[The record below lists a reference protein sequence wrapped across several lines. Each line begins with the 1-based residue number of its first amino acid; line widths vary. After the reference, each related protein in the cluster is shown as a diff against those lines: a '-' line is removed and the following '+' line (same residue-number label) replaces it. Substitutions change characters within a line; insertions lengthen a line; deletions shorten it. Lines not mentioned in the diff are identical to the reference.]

1 MHIAKV
7 SLTNST
13 VLPRKGQ
20 PYCPGNIERSL
31 LSGGNL
37 STDLTFDSNF
47 ENKNNNK
54 WLSDSSLI
62 TNYKQ
67 NINKNYR
74 LSVDSAFQTSQ
85 NYIQITKPDDE
96 LSYDTSLSTK
106 LMLEGFYLRNK
117 DDYLVGTG
125 TITELSG
132 NTYSK
137 RNLKINSEKKSLM
150 SLSEITCFSWL
161 TPQMDRLFQGETVTR
176 RRFIDRLVYTLDP
189 NHGKR
194 VTSYEKLIRERSN
207 LLKSNNFSG
216 EWLSA
221 IENSISEFG
230 VAIAAGR
237 KSMIAHLNSELINKK
252 GVFLGARLDIEGY
265 LENLLNHKPAIE
277 VEDIFRDKLL
287 NSRKTDAERG
297 RTTSGPHRSDLIVYN
312 LKNNLPASL
321 CSTGEQ
327 KSLLIA
333 IILAEAKI
341 ISSIRGGAPILLL
354 DEIAAHL
361 DSEHIKSLFE
371 ELRMLNSQI
380 WITTTNKSLLEF
392 IVPDF
397 EVLNIING
405 TVEQIN

>member
-1 MHIAKV
+1 MSLLESNTNLKSDVSDFQPSYKV
-7 SLTNST
+7 KRLQLTNFRNYSNLEINVCSSCVVMIGPNGAGKT
-13 VLPRKGQ
+13 
-20 PYCPGNIERSL
+20 NILEALSL
-31 LSGGNL
+31 LSPGRGIRR
-37 STDLTFDSNF
+37 S
-47 ENKNNNK
+47 K
-54 WLSDSSLI
+54 
-62 TNYKQ
+62 Y
-67 NINKNYR
+67 
-74 LSVDSAFQTSQ
+74 
-85 NYIQITKPDDE
+85 DE
-96 LSYDTSLSTK
+96 LSKNGTNSGWAVSARLSAPGI
-106 LMLEGFYLRNK
+106 E

>member
-1 MHIAKV
+1 MSLLESNTNLKSNVNDFQPPYKV
-7 SLTNST
+7 KRLQLTNFRNYSNLEINVCSSCIVMIGPNGAGKT
-13 VLPRKGQ
+13 NILEALSMLS
-20 PYCPGNIERSL
+20 PGRGIRRS
-31 LSGGNL
+31 
-37 STDLTFDSNF
+37 
-47 ENKNNNK
+47 K
-54 WLSDSSLI
+54 
-62 TNYKQ
+62 Y
-67 NINKNYR
+67 
-74 LSVDSAFQTSQ
+74 
-85 NYIQITKPDDE
+85 DE
-96 LSYDTSLSTK
+96 LSMNGTNSGWAVSARLSAP
-106 LMLEGFYLRNK
+106 GIQ

-125 TITELSG
+125 TVTELPG
-132 NTYSK
+132 NTYTK

-189 NHGKR
+189 KHGKR

-207 LLKSNNFSG
+207 LLKSQNFSV

-252 GVFLGARLDIEGY
+252 GVFPGAKLDIEGY
-265 LENLLNHKPAIE
+265 LENLLNDKPAIE
-277 VEDIFRDKLL
+277 VEDLFRDKLL
-287 NSRKTDAERG
+287 NSRKADAERG

-312 LKNNLPASL
+312 LKNNLSASL

-380 WITTTNKSLLEF
+380 WVTTTNKSLIEF
-392 IVPDF
+392 IESDF

-405 TVEQIN
+405 TVEKIN

>member
-1 MHIAKV
+1 MSLLESNTNVKSDV
-7 SLTNST
+7 NGFQPPYSVKRLQLTNFRNYSNLEINVCSSCVVIIGPNGAGKT
-13 VLPRKGQ
+13 
-20 PYCPGNIERSL
+20 NILEALSL
-31 LSGGNL
+31 LSPGRGIRR
-37 STDLTFDSNF
+37 S
-47 ENKNNNK
+47 K
-54 WLSDSSLI
+54 
-62 TNYKQ
+62 Y
-67 NINKNYR
+67 
-74 LSVDSAFQTSQ
+74 
-85 NYIQITKPDDE
+85 DE
-96 LSYDTSLSTK
+96 LSMNGTSSGWAVSAKLSAP
-106 LMLEGFYLRNK
+106 GIQ

-125 TITELSG
+125 TVTELPG

-189 NHGKR
+189 KHGKR

-207 LLKSNNFSG
+207 LLKAKNFSND
-216 EWLSA
+216 WLSA

-252 GVFLGARLDIEGY
+252 GVFPGARLHIEGY
-265 LENLLNHKPAIE
+265 LENLLNYHPAIE
-277 VEDIFRDKLL
+277 VEDLYREKLL
-287 NSRKTDAERG
+287 KSRKTDAERG
-297 RTTSGPHRSDLIVYN
+297 RTARGPHRSDLIVYN
-312 LKNNLPASL
+312 LKNNLSASL

-333 IILAEAKI
+333 IVLAEAKI

-371 ELRMLNSQI
+371 ELTMLNSQI

-392 IVPDF
+392 IDSDF
-397 EVLNIING
+397 EVLNITNG
-405 TVEQIN
+405 IVEQIN

>member
-1 MHIAKV
+1 MSLLESNTNLKSDVSDFQPSYKV
-7 SLTNST
+7 KRLQLTNFRNYSNLEINVCSSCVVMIGPNGAGKT
-13 VLPRKGQ
+13 
-20 PYCPGNIERSL
+20 NILEALSL
-31 LSGGNL
+31 LSPGRGIRR
-37 STDLTFDSNF
+37 S
-47 ENKNNNK
+47 K
-54 WLSDSSLI
+54 
-62 TNYKQ
+62 Y
-67 NINKNYR
+67 
-74 LSVDSAFQTSQ
+74 
-85 NYIQITKPDDE
+85 DE
-96 LSYDTSLSTK
+96 LSKNGTNSGWAVSARLSAPGI
-106 LMLEGFYLRNK
+106 E

-297 RTTSGPHRSDLIVYN
+297 RTTSGHHRSDLIVYN